1 MGRRRQADV
10 DMENRQNTSI
20 PEWVL
25 TGLVIIFV
33 CKQHNAGVGPRVD
46 RVGLIESCLQC
57 MSYGM

>member
-1 MGRRRQADV
+1 M

-57 MSYGM
+57 MSYDM